1 VGWSL
6 GPVQLLCLTLAAALT
21 AVTYRLVASAIAQR
35 KNRRARGYFAFGF
48 ACGFLASTIVRGRLR
63 RLQALTARCIHI
75 RPQLAGSLWARH
87 LAGHLQLL
95 RYNTFDRIGGR

>member
-1 VGWSL
+1 MGWSL
-6 GPVQLLCLTLAAALT
+6 VAVQLLCLTLAAALT
-21 AVTYRLVASAIAQR
+21 AVTYRLIASAIAQR

-48 ACGFLASTIVRGRLR
+48 ACGFLASTIVRGRRR

-75 RPQLAGSLWARH
+75 RPQLAGFWARQI
-87 LAGHLQLL
+87 AGHLQLL